1 MFAPGKTTANVS
13 IPIIDDKVFG
23 EGTENFVAFINAT
36 ESPPGIGVQI
46 GKDKEATVNIRENDE
61 IFIDF
66 DPVTYNVNEGDGFA
80 ILTVKASANSSKP
93 YTVMV
98 DTENGEAVGERISMV
113 TRNCMYVAYKYI
125 RV

>member
-1 MFAPGKTTANVS
+1 MC

-36 ESPPGIGVQI
+36 ESSVAKRVQI
-46 GKDKEATVNIRENDE
+46 GEDKAMVNIRDNEE

-66 DPVTYNVNEGDGFA
+66 DPVTYNVSEGDGFA
-80 ILTVKASANSSKP
+80 ILTVKASAPSSKS

-98 DTENGEAVGERISMV
+98 DTEDGSAFGE
-113 TRNCMYVAYKYI
+113 
-125 RV
+125 

>member
-1 MFAPGKTTANVS
+1 MC

-36 ESPPGIGVQI
+36 ESSVAKRVQI
-46 GKDKEATVNIRENDE
+46 GEDKAMVNIRDNEE

-66 DPVTYNVNEGDGFA
+66 DPVTYNVSESDGFA
-80 ILTVKASANSSKP
+80 ILTVKASAPSSKS

-98 DTENGEAVGERISMV
+98 DTEDGSAFGE
-113 TRNCMYVAYKYI
+113 
-125 RV
+125 

>member
-13 IPIIDDKVFG
+13 IPIIDDRVFG

-36 ESPPGIGVQI
+36 ESPPGREVEI
-46 GKDKEATVNIRENDE
+46 GKDKEATVNIRDNEE

-66 DPVTYNVNEGDGFA
+66 DPVTYNVDEGDGFA

-98 DTENGEAVGERISMV
+98 DTENGEAVGE
-113 TRNCMYVAYKYI
+113 
-125 RV
+125 